1 MIFPFSI
8 YLKNGTAVLGFGDI
22 GPEAA
27 LPVMEGKSVLF
38 KCLAGLDIMPICLK
52 EKNVDKVVKLVK
64 M

>member
-1 MIFPFSI
+1 M
-8 YLKNGTAVLGFGDI
+8 LGFGDL

-27 LPVMEGKSVLF
+27 MPVMEGKSVLF

-52 EKNVDKVVKLVK
+52 EKNVDKVVKLVR